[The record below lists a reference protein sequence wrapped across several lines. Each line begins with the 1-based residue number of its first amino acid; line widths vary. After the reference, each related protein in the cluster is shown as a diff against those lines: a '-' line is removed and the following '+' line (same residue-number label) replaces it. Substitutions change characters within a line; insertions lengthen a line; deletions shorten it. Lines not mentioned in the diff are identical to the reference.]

1 MDLDRHCLDEAAP
14 SGSSLHYATL
24 FIGPR
29 ERAALVAVHALR
41 HTLFGIVDTVADPD
55 VRARKLNWWSNEI
68 MEARDG
74 RARHPVA
81 VAITRHCAA
90 QFWRHPEVLAM
101 LTAIGRTSA
110 AGGFESEAARDR
122 FCEDVGGGTARLCAA
137 AVAAGTSDTSGP
149 HDDIGALGSA
159 LECAMLAGAPIA
171 RSGLMR
177 IPNATSNA
185 PERMEHDGPG
195 AGAGSGPAAGRSPVR
210 IGRGGPDSTEPRITG
225 GGAAGAAG
233 APGTGPR
240 RTVGKQTGDIPENPE
255 SRWIAMESERTG
267 GGPRTLPQRSTE
279 EGTGG
284 NSGAVSQRFAEGYA
298 GGGSDT
304 PSQRIAEERAR
315 AHQALAGAVRNVPLR
330 AGPAGLVHRTLAYIQ
345 LAALAGALRKP
356 APAAPLQA
364 SITPI
369 RKLWIAWRTAR
380 RAG

>member
-90 QFWRHPEVLAM
+90 QFWRRPEVLAM

-137 AVAAGTSDTSGP
+137 AVAVGTSDTSGP

-159 LECAMLAGAPIA
+159 LEYAMLAGVPIA

-177 IPNATSNA
+177 IPNAT
-185 PERMEHDGPG
+185 
-195 AGAGSGPAAGRSPVR
+195 
-210 IGRGGPDSTEPRITG
+210 
-225 GGAAGAAG
+225 
-233 APGTGPR
+233 
-240 RTVGKQTGDIPENPE
+240 
-255 SRWIAMESERTG
+255 
-267 GGPRTLPQRSTE
+267 
-279 EGTGG
+279 
-284 NSGAVSQRFAEGYA
+284 
-298 GGGSDT
+298 T

-315 AHQALAGAVRNVPLR
+315 AHQALAGAVHDMPLR
-330 AGPAGLVHRTLAYIQ
+330 AGPVGLVYRTLAHIQ
-345 LAALAGALRKP
+345 LTALAGALRKP

-364 SITPI
+364 SVTPI

>member
-1 MDLDRHCLDEAAP
+1 MDPDRHCLDEAAP

-55 VRARKLNWWSNEI
+55 VRARKLNWWSDEI
-68 MEARDG
+68 MEARDE
-74 RARHPVA
+74 RPRHPVA

-90 QFWRHPEVLAM
+90 QLWRRPEVLAM
-101 LTAIGRTSA
+101 LTAIGRASA
-110 AGGFESEAARDR
+110 AGEFESEAARDR

-137 AVAAGTSDTSGP
+137 AVAAGTSGTSGP

-159 LECAMLAGAPIA
+159 LEYAMLAGVPIA

-195 AGAGSGPAAGRSPVR
+195 ASVGAGYGTVAGREPRR
-210 IGRGGPDSTEPRITG
+210 IDRGGPD
-225 GGAAGAAG
+225 AAARRATREHIDG
-233 APGTGPR
+233 APGAGPW
-240 RTVGKQTGDIPENPE
+240 RTVGKQ
-255 SRWIAMESERTG
+255 
-267 GGPRTLPQRSTE
+267 
-279 EGTGG
+279 
-284 NSGAVSQRFAEGYA
+284 A
-298 GGGSDT
+298 GGIPGN
-304 PSQRIAEERAR
+304 PAPQRIAEERAR
-315 AHQALAGAVRNVPLR
+315 AHQALAGAVRDVSLR
-330 AGPAGLVHRTLAYIQ
+330 AGPVMLVYRTLAHIQ

-356 APAAPLQA
+356 APAAPLSA

>member
-1 MDLDRHCLDEAAP
+1 MDPDRHCLDEAAP
-14 SGSSLHYATL
+14 PGSSLHYATL
-24 FIGPR
+24 FLNPR

-41 HTLFGIVDTVADPD
+41 HTLFGIVDTIADPD
-55 VRARKLNWWSNEI
+55 VRAHKLNWWSNEI
-68 MEARDG
+68 MEARDE
-74 RARHPVA
+74 RPRHPVA

-90 QFWRHPEVLAM
+90 QFWRRPEVLAM
-101 LTAIGRTSA
+101 LTAIGRASA

-122 FCEDVGGGTARLCAA
+122 FCEDVGGGTTRLCAA

-159 LECAMLAGAPIA
+159 LEYAMLAGVPIA

-195 AGAGSGPAAGRSPVR
+195 AGAGHDAVAGRSPER

-225 GGAAGAAG
+225 GGAAGA
-233 APGTGPR
+233 PGTGPR
-240 RTVGKQTGDIPENPE
+240 RTIGKQTGEIPENPE
-255 SRWIAMESERTG
+255 SRWIAMEPERIG
-267 GGPRTLPQRSTE
+267 GDPRTLSQRSTE
-279 EGTGG
+279 ECTGG
-284 NSGAVSQRFAEGYA
+284 NSGAVSQGFAEGYA

-304 PSQRIAEERAR
+304 FSQRIAEERAR
-315 AHQALAGAVRNVPLR
+315 AHQALAGAVRDVPLR
-330 AGPAGLVHRTLAYIQ
+330 AGPAGLVYRTLAHIQ
-345 LAALAGALRKP
+345 LAALADALRKP
-356 APAAPLQA
+356 APEAPLQA

>member
-1 MDLDRHCLDEAAP
+1 MDPDRHCLDEAAP

-41 HTLFGIVDTVADPD
+41 HALLGIIDTVADPD

-68 MEARDG
+68 MEARDE
-74 RARHPVA
+74 RPRHPVA

-90 QFWRHPEVLAM
+90 QFWRRPEVLAM
-101 LTAIGRTSA
+101 LTAIGRASA

-159 LECAMLAGAPIA
+159 LEYAMLAGVPIA

-195 AGAGSGPAAGRSPVR
+195 AGTGSDPAAGRSPER
-210 IGRGGPDSTEPRITG
+210 IGRGGPDT
-225 GGAAGAAG
+225 AARQATREHIDG
-233 APGTGPR
+233 APGAGPR

-255 SRWIAMESERTG
+255 SRWIAMESERIG

-330 AGPAGLVHRTLAYIQ
+330 AGPAGLVYRTLAHIQ